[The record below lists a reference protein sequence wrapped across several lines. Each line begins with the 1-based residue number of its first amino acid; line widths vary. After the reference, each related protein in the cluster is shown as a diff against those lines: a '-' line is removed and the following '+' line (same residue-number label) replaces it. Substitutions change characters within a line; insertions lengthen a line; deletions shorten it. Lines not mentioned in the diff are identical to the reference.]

1 MQAFEYARPATKED
15 AIKLLSSDWGETEIL
30 AGGTDLLDRAK
41 DYVSTP
47 KRVVSLQSVK
57 ELHSVRYTPSAGLTI
72 GAMVTLD
79 ELAENAQVRH
89 AYPVLVDVA
98 NDIGGPQIRNMATV
112 GGNLCQRPRCWYYR
126 AGYGLLAQDNGK
138 PLVPGGD
145 NRYHAIFG
153 NNGPAYFISPSS
165 LGPILIG
172 LGAKL
177 RLFGP
182 EGSRELPVEQF
193 FVIPKSEGERE
204 HALKPNEIITEI
216 MVPPARGAKCA
227 AYSVEQ
233 KEGLDWPLVQAAV
246 VLHLSGNTVK
256 SARVVLGQVAPI
268 PWPSPEAEQALVGK
282 TISEATADEAGR
294 AAASK
299 ATPLSRNKYKVQ
311 LARVSV
317 KRAILKAAHGE
328 RGEREEG

>member
-1 MQAFEYARPATKED
+1 MQAFEYARPTTKEN
-15 AIKLLSSDWGETEIL
+15 AVKLLSSDWGESEIL

-41 DYVSTP
+41 DYVSSP
-47 KRVVSLQSVK
+47 KRVVSLQAVK
-57 ELHSVRYTPSAGLTI
+57 ELRGIRFSPTTGLRV
-72 GAMVTLD
+72 GATVTLT
-79 ELAENAQVRH
+79 EFAENANVKRE
-89 AYPVLVDVA
+89 YPVLSDVA
-98 NDIGGPQIRNMATV
+98 DDIGGPQIRNMATV

-138 PLVPGGD
+138 PLVPDGD

-153 NNGPAYFISPSS
+153 NSGPAYFVSPSS
-165 LGPILIG
+165 LGPILIA

-182 EGSRELPVEQF
+182 DGARELPIDQF
-193 FVIPKSEGERE
+193 FVTPTSDQQRE
-204 HALKPNEIITEI
+204 HALKPNEIITEVI
-216 MVPPARGAKCA
+216 VPPAHGAKCA

-246 VLHLSGNTVK
+246 VLHMNGKTVK
-256 SARVVLGQVAPI
+256 SARVVLGQVAPV
-268 PWPSPEAEQALVGK
+268 PWPSPEAAQALAGK
-282 TISEATADEAGR
+282 TISEATADEAGK

-299 ATPLSRNKYKVQ
+299 ATPLSKNRYKAQ
-311 LARVSV
+311 LTRVAV

-328 RGEREEG
+328 REEA